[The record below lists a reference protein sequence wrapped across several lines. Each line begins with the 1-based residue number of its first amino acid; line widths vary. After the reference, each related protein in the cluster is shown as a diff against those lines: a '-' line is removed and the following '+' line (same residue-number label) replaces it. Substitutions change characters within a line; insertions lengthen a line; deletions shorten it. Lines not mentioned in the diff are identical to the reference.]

1 MQSESWMIQTSQRK
15 MTIAVLRKGEAMM
28 LIDSEKVHGHLIE
41 YAYNHQH
48 EFGFHWGDI
57 IKFTPS
63 QVADI
68 LAKMP
73 TIEPPT
79 TTWLGSY
86 TPYTCEHC
94 GFHVDSKTRYCPECG
109 RKASNYE

>member
-1 MQSESWMIQTSQRK
+1 MR
-15 MTIAVLRKGEAMM
+15 

-94 GFHVDSKTRYCPECG
+94 GFHVDSKTRYCPDCG
-109 RKASNYE
+109 RRASNYE